1 MGTLDILA
9 VLFSGIVIGVALS
22 LWIHLASKERN
33 PIMAGQIWILP
44 TIGKVKI
51 LSVLGKGA
59 EYEDVGKGM
68 NVAYMT
74 EEMILGYTNS
84 NQLRNH
90 GKALDMFEAKQSFGP
105 FTMDD
110 LLPYLEQMY
119 EPEETQKENKNNILQ
134 FKLFETEDEEEF

>member
-22 LWIHLASKERN
+22 LWVHLASKERN

-74 EEMILGYTNS
+74 EEMILGYTDS
-84 NQLRNH
+84 NQLR
-90 GKALDMFEAKQSFGP
+90 GC
-105 FTMDD
+105 
-110 LLPYLEQMY
+110 LLYTSPS
-119 EPEETQKENKNNILQ
+119 PR
-134 FKLFETEDEEEF
+134 D

>member
-22 LWIHLASKERN
+22 LWVHLASKERN
-33 PIMAGQIWILP
+33 PIMTGQIWILP

-74 EEMILGYTNS
+74 EEMILGYTS
-84 NQLRNH
+84 STQLKTH
-90 GKALDMFEAKQSFGP
+90 GKVLDMFAAKQQFGP
-105 FTMDD
+105 FTVDD

-119 EPEETQKENKNNILQ
+119 EPEEPERKDKNNILQ
-134 FKLFETEDEEEF
+134 FKVFETEDEEEV